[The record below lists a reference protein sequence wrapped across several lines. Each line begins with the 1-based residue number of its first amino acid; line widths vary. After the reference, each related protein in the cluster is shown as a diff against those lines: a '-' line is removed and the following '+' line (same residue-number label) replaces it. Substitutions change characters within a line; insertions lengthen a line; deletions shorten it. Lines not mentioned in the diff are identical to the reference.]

1 MAAALRR
8 PLRDAVAGRAAAVAP
23 AATASPKCG
32 LSTPTLAVHSEQ
44 TDRCRPLPPATTLA
58 GMCSRLV
65 RLLAF
70 CLVAVR
76 LLAFCLVAVR
86 FLGAVTVVLLAG
98 PAAPAVAALSAG
110 AAVPMAAAAPHAGG
124 PRAIPPG
131 RRHQPPP
138 ATSYRWPLD
147 GRPAV
152 VRPFA
157 PPAQRWLPG
166 HRGVDLAAA
175 GGAVVRATGPGVVRF
190 SGRVAGR
197 GVVSVDHAGG
207 LRTTYEPV
215 LPTVRAGQRVGAGDQ
230 LGALDTGHPGCP
242 VTVCLHWGLR
252 IGETYLDPLSL
263 LGRGRV
269 RLLPLEGSAVQV
281 DRSATQQ
288 GGQPLRQP
296 LVLLGAVVDLGRDA
310 QQTTRLPGVDRDLGG
325 QVVGDALAQ
334 RGSRR
339 LVRGEAGGQRYDPH
353 RQRVAAT
360 GGGQVTRLEAQCLAD
375 HLLPVGRQSRV
386 VLADRADPERTQS
399 EQSRRRRQPRRVVR
413 RGVPL
418 DVGREAGR
426 LLP

>member
-8 PLRDAVAGRAAAVAP
+8 PLRDAVAGRAAAVDP

-76 LLAFCLVAVR
+76 LLAFCLLAVRLLAVR
-86 FLGAVTVVLLAG
+86 FLAVRFLAVRFLDAVTVGLLAG
-98 PAAPAVAALSAG
+98 PAAPAVAAPSAG

-166 HRGVDLAAA
+166 HRGVDHAA
-175 GGAVVRATGPGVVRF
+175 
-190 SGRVAGR
+190 
-197 GVVSVDHAGG
+197 G

-325 QVVGDALAQ
+325 QVVGEALAQ

>member
-70 CLVAVR
+70 CLAAVR
-76 LLAFCLVAVR
+76 L
-86 FLGAVTVVLLAG
+86 LGAVTVVLLAG
-98 PAAPAVAALSAG
+98 PAAPAVAAPSAG

-190 SGRVAGR
+190 SGRA
-197 GVVSVDHAGG
+197 
-207 LRTTYEPV
+207 
-215 LPTVRAGQRVGAGDQ
+215 
-230 LGALDTGHPGCP
+230 
-242 VTVCLHWGLR
+242 
-252 IGETYLDPLSL
+252 
-263 LGRGRV
+263 
-269 RLLPLEGSAVQV
+269 
-281 DRSATQQ
+281 
-288 GGQPLRQP
+288 
-296 LVLLGAVVDLGRDA
+296 
-310 QQTTRLPGVDRDLGG
+310 
-325 QVVGDALAQ
+325 
-334 RGSRR
+334 
-339 LVRGEAGGQRYDPH
+339 
-353 RQRVAAT
+353 
-360 GGGQVTRLEAQCLAD
+360 
-375 HLLPVGRQSRV
+375 
-386 VLADRADPERTQS
+386 
-399 EQSRRRRQPRRVVR
+399 
-413 RGVPL
+413 
-418 DVGREAGR
+418 
-426 LLP
+426 